1 MVTMSIDLSFSVIKI
16 AAIGASSFLF
26 AFLLTPFLLKALYA
40 NKLWRKEVRKEAL
53 GGGAVPIFQK
63 FHTEG
68 ETKTPRFGG
77 VLIWLVPPLLAFG
90 FWLLDFMNIPWLE
103 KLNFLSRSQTWLPV
117 ATLLAASAV
126 GFVDDILQVV
136 STPTNA
142 FFRVFWTSI
151 GKYVGGGLS
160 LKYRFGAVAVIGL
173 IGAWWFFYKLGWDT
187 VFVPGLGDV
196 FVGWLM
202 IPLFVIVM
210 LATYSGGVIDG
221 VDGLSGGTFASIFT
235 AYGLLAFTQGQVD
248 LAALCLAIVGAIL
261 AFLWFNIPPARFYM
275 GEAGTMGLTATLTV
289 VAFLTDSV
297 AVLPVIG
304 ILLVAESGSVI
315 IQLLSKKLRHGKKV
329 FLAAPIHHHL
339 EAVGWEKPQITMR
352 FWVIGIV
359 AAFIGVAIR
368 LLG

>member
-1 MVTMSIDLSFSVIKI
+1 MVTMGIDLSFSVIKI
-16 AAIGASSFLF
+16 AAIGVGSFLF
-26 AFLLTPFLLKALYA
+26 AFLLTPFLLKVLYA

-53 GGGAVPIFQK
+53 GGGGVPIFQK

-77 VLIWLVPPLLAFG
+77 LLIWLVPPALAFG
-90 FWLLDFMNIPWLE
+90 FWLLAVIDVPWF
-103 KLNFLSRSQTWLPV
+103 KNLNFLSRSETWLPL
-117 ATLLAASAV
+117 ATLFAASAI
-126 GFVDDILQVV
+126 GFVDDILQVIA
-136 STPTNA
+136 TPTHA
-142 FFRVFWTSI
+142 FFRVVWEKI

-160 LKYRFGAVAVIGL
+160 LKYRFSAVALIGL
-173 IGAWWFFYKLGWDT
+173 VGAWWFFYKLGWDT
-187 VFVPGLGDV
+187 VFVPGFGDV
-196 FVGWLM
+196 FLGWLL
-202 IPLFVIVM
+202 IPFFVLVM

-221 VDGLSGGTFASIFT
+221 IDGLSGGTFASIFT
-235 AYGLLAFTQGQVD
+235 AYGVLAFTQGQVD
-248 LAALCLAIVGAIL
+248 LTAFCFAVVGAIL
-261 AFLWFNIPPARFYM
+261 AFLWFNIPPAKFYM
-275 GEAGTMGLTATLTV
+275 GETGSMGLTATLTV

-329 FLAAPIHHHL
+329 FLAAPFHHHL
-339 EAVGWEKPQITMR
+339 EAIGWEKPQITMR